1 MVYVKDD
8 SYYKLFATIAFI
20 LVIVVC
26 ISFGGCSD
34 PEGTKRVLRQQNY
47 TDIEITGFRY
57 FTASKGDMYVT
68 GFKAKAPNGETVTG
82 VVTSGWFKGHTVR
95 LD

>member
-1 MVYVKDD
+1 MGYVRNDD
-8 SYYKLFATIAFI
+8 YYKLFASIVFIAI
-20 LVIVVC
+20 LVAC
-26 ISFGGCSD
+26 LCFGGCTD

-57 FTASKGDMYVT
+57 FTASKGDTHVT